1 MNAALP
7 LLTASRLKTARACQ
21 RLHLYEY
28 IQGFRPAR
36 DAEALRF
43 GTLIHLGLE
52 AWWRGSDNRLADAL
66 QVLELAEADAF
77 DLARARAM
85 VVGYDARWLAD
96 ADLYAIVAVE
106 ARFQA
111 PLVNPDTGRASQTW
125 EIGGKLDVVVRELST
140 GRYGVVEHKT
150 SSEDVRPGSDY
161 WKRLR
166 LDGQVSIYYA
176 GAQVLIGQPIDFCLY
191 DVLSKPSLKPLKKT
205 AELKFKKDG
214 TPYANQRLEDE
225 TPEQFEARILEDIA
239 ADPSG
244 YFGRSEVVR
253 LDGEVAEAMADVWQF
268 GRMLREND
276 LRGFYPR
283 NVDAC
288 IRFGRPC
295 PFFGVCAGEASLD
308 DPELFRR
315 TETTHPELD
324 AA

>member
-1 MNAALP
+1 MSAALP

-21 RLHLYEY
+21 RLHYYEY
-28 IQGFRPAR
+28 QLGFRPAR

-43 GTLIHLGLE
+43 GTLVHLGLE
-52 AWWRGSDNRLADAL
+52 AWWRSNGDRLGDAL
-66 QVLELAEADAF
+66 QVLELHPSDPF
-77 DLARARAM
+77 DIARARAM
-85 VVGYDARWLAD
+85 LVGYDARWLAD
-96 ADLYAIVAVE
+96 ADLYAVVAVE

-125 EIGGKLDVVVRELST
+125 EIGGKLDVVVRELAT
-140 GRYGVVEHKT
+140 GRYGLVEHKT
-150 SSEDVRPGSDY
+150 SSEDLRPGSDY

-166 LDGQVSIYYA
+166 LDGQVSIYFA

-191 DVLSKPSLKPLKKT
+191 DVLSKPSLKPYKKT
-205 AELKFKKDG
+205 AEPKYNKDG
-214 TPYANQRLEDE
+214 TLRAGQRLEDE

-253 LDGEVAEAMADVWQF
+253 LDGEVSEAMADVWQF

-308 DPELFRR
+308 DPELYRR
-315 TETTHPELD
+315 TETSHPELD

>member
-1 MNAALP
+1 MTTLP
-7 LLTASRLKTARACQ
+7 LLTSSRLKTARACQ

-28 IQGFRPAR
+28 VQGFRPVR
-36 DAEALRF
+36 DSDALRF
-43 GTLIHLGLE
+43 GTLIHLALE
-52 AWWRGSDNRLADAL
+52 AWWRGTDDRLADAL
-66 QVLELAEADAF
+66 QVLELADAEDF
-77 DLARARAM
+77 DKARARAM
-85 VVGYDARWLAD
+85 IIGYDARWLAD
-96 ADLYAIVAVE
+96 ASLYEVIGVE
-106 ARFQA
+106 VRFET
-111 PLVNPDTGRASQTW
+111 PLINPDSGRNSQTW
-125 EIGGKLDVVVRELST
+125 NLGGKLDVVVREIATSRVGT
-140 GRYGVVEHKT
+140 VEHKS
-150 SSEDVRPGSDY
+150 SSEDLRAGSDY

-166 LDGQVSIYYA
+166 LDGQVSIYHA
-176 GAQVLIGQPIDFCLY
+176 GGAAIVGKPVDFCLY
-191 DVLSKPSLKPLKKT
+191 DVLSKPTLKPYRKAVEIKL
-205 AELKFKKDG
+205 KKDG

-239 ADPSG
+239 ADPTG
-244 YFGRSEVVR
+244 YFGRAEVVR
-253 LDGEVAEAMADVWQF
+253 LEEEVAEAIQDIWQF

-315 TETTHPELD
+315 SETTHPEL

>member
-1 MNAALP
+1 MTTLP
-7 LLTASRLKTARACQ
+7 RLTSSRLKTARACQ
-21 RLHLYEY
+21 RLHHYEY
-28 IQGFRPAR
+28 NLGFRPAV
-36 DAEALRF
+36 EADTLRF

-52 AWWRGSDNRLADAL
+52 AWHRSTGDRLADAL
-66 QVLELAEADAF
+66 QVVEIHPSDPF
-77 DLARARAM
+77 DIARARAM
-85 VVGYDARWLAD
+85 LIGYDARWSGEQLQV
-96 ADLYAIVAVE
+96 LAVE
-106 ARFQA
+106 ATFEA
-111 PLVNPDTGRASQTW
+111 PLVNPETGRASQTW
-125 EIGGKLDVVVRELST
+125 NIAGKVDAVVRT
-140 GRYGVVEHKT
+140 QDGRTLIMEHKT

-176 GAQVLIGQPIDFCLY
+176 GASILGFDVQGVLY
-191 DVLSKPSLKPLKKT
+191 DVLSKPNLKPYKKS
-205 AELKFKKDG
+205 AEVKLKKDG

-225 TPEQFEARILEDIA
+225 TPEQFEARILEDITS
-239 ADPSG
+239 DPAG
-244 YFGRSEVVR
+244 YFGRAEVVR
-253 LDGEVAEAMADVWQF
+253 LEDEMAEAMADIWQF

-315 TETTHPELD
+315 TQTSHPELD